1 MLRAYQ
7 RCDCRFALSGCYYF
21 SKFIEWLAECYLTKL
36 RARQKSQWDLI
47 KWHVQKR
54 REQEEACDGVTY
66 ICKCVFES
74 RT

>member
-21 SKFIEWLAECYLTKL
+21 SKFIEWLCGVLFDEA
-36 RARQKSQWDLI
+36 ARKAKSQWDLI